1 MALADMAI
9 GADAAIKQILLQR
22 MQAQQYADTLKQRDF
37 ENRRQVAADA
47 RAQQQLDLQAES
59 TRLLRE
65 RQQAEADGLKQQRTY
80 AEATALGD
88 QLPAGTFLPEDDA
101 AVATMQQGG
110 RGGLLTAQD
119 AGMGTAFQGPMPTGE
134 TPQSVANNRPK
145 GYLKTASAKQQ
156 QDAATRQDRLDDN
169 KRQDARDAEL
179 ARHDRA
185 MEGTAAAAAQNKAN
199 PNDARGD
206 RSYQYHMSQVDKI
219 GNPIADR
226 LTRLQRLKES
236 IAAGSAIAD
245 SVTAP
250 ELVTAIAGGQGSGV
264 RITQA
269 ELNAVIGAR
278 GTVDTLKQGIQR
290 MATGESLTPEQRRQI
305 GALADVVAARE
316 AKRAAAVDAARVA
329 LMGSNDPMEHRKI
342 YTDMQAA
349 LSSAGQPASGSGGM
363 VEMVAPDGRA
373 LKVPAEKVADLEARG
388 ARRR

>member
-119 AGMGTAFQGPMPTGE
+119 AGMGTAFQGPLPTGE

-156 QDAATRQDRLDDN
+156 NEQADNARADAKNAADEAYRQ
-169 KRQDARDAEL
+169 
-179 ARHDRA
+179 
-185 MEGTAAAAAQNKAN
+185 AA
-199 PNDARGD
+199 
-206 RSYQYHMSQVDKI
+206 
-219 GNPIADR
+219 
-226 LTRLQRLKES
+226 L
-236 IAAGSAIAD
+236 
-245 SVTAP
+245 
-250 ELVTAIAGGQGSGV
+250 
-264 RITQA
+264 
-269 ELNAVIGAR
+269 
-278 GTVDTLKQGIQR
+278 GIQR
-290 MATGESLTPEQRRQI
+290 GQLDVARQKADRPESSAITPTAEANIVNRLTTQWDARSKTARDLDNQI
-305 GALADVVAARE
+305 SMMEAGLNAARRGDL
-316 AKRAAAVDAARVA
+316 AQGAQAVLVTFQKV
-329 LMGSNDPMEHRKI
+329 LDPTSVVRESEYMR
-342 YTDMQAA
+342 
-349 LSSAGQPASGSGGM
+349 SSAGQSLLNRIQGATERLQKGGAGVPLPELEKFAQLAREAAQAQQSHMQGVRQRIGKTADHYGIPHDLIFDDAVVGGPASESASLP
-363 VEMVAPDGRA
+363 VRTPPAPTAPRIIYDQNGKR
-373 LKVPAEKVADLEARG
+373 VN
-388 ARRR
+388 